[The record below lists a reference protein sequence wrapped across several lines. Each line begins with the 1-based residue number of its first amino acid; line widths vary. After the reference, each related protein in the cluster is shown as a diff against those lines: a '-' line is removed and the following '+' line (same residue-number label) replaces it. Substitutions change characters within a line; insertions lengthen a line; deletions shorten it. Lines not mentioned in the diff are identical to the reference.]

1 MNLIVLEM
9 NAMIPLNGKREEG
22 EMTEVGE
29 KKKGRKDGRREN
41 SSKYLT
47 EYLVGYGGVGE
58 EVHTKPAFFLSRF
71 VYCNGLGEA
80 IQKLF

>member
-1 MNLIVLEM
+1 MNLIVFEM
-9 NAMIPLNGKREEG
+9 NVMIFLNGKREEG

-41 SSKYLT
+41 LFKYFI

-58 EVHTKPAFFLSRF
+58 EVYIKFVFFLSRF
-71 VYCNGLGEA
+71 VYCNGLGEV
-80 IQKLF
+80 I